1 MNIQQP
7 HLPKDKPATPDEQ
20 WGFTI
25 ENFLQDNWL
34 YLLGILFVLA
44 IFLFARYR
52 WRKRHEK

>member
-1 MNIQQP
+1 MQQE

-25 ENFLQDNWL
+25 ENFLQDNWP
-34 YLLGILFVLA
+34 YLLGIMLVLG